1 MGALW
6 KLSPAATMCIE
17 DFLRSG
23 RLRAGGERPAP
34 GESTGPVY
42 GSPRAGDRAVT
53 AAAVDVRYDQGMF
66 RILA

>member
-1 MGALW
+1 
-6 KLSPAATMCIE
+6 MCIE

-42 GSPRAGDRAVT
+42 GSPRAVT

-66 RILA
+66 RIPA